1 MDKPPSN
8 SPTDRGHSGVCA
20 ETVRLDDDGDAV
32 TDEALDGRGRRHKQ
46 LGSQVLDLFSSSI
59 LLT

>member
-32 TDEALDGRGRRHKQ
+32 TDEALDGRGLYKD
-46 LGSQVLDLFSSSI
+46 VVTSSSG
-59 LLT
+59 LKF